1 MNTINLPKKWS
12 SWEITGEIGKGSSG
26 TVYCMEKTTHNRT
39 KRTALKVIELSASSE
54 KDIMM
59 ISVFGQKEIVK
70 NSLSERVESY
80 KNEIKMMETLREC
93 RHIVKILDH
102 EILSEEDGLK
112 WTIYI
117 QMEYLQALPERLS
130 SENFSVD
137 EVRRLGAD
145 ICDALNACERNGI
158 IHRDIKP
165 ANIFWSEK
173 DGYKLGDFGIAC
185 PAGESAVNTASTGTL
200 NYMSPEIYHG
210 KSFDQAVDIYALGM
224 ILYRILNNGCGPFIT
239 VPEASAKR
247 LTLRKAVTRR
257 MDGEELPAPASDSP
271 LTDAVLKAC
280 RFDPKDRFQSAD
292 LFKAAL

>member
-54 KDIMM
+54 KDMMM

-70 NSLSERVESY
+70 NSLAKKVENY
-80 KNEIKMMETLREC
+80 KNEIKMMETLRGC
-93 RHIVKILDH
+93 KHIVEILDH

-117 QMEYLQALPERLS
+117 QMEYLQTLPERLA
-130 SENFSVD
+130 SESFSED
-137 EVRRLGAD
+137 EVHRLGRD

-165 ANIFWSEK
+165 ANIFWSDK
-173 DGYKLGDFGIAC
+173 AGYKLGDFGIAC
-185 PAGESAVNTASTGTL
+185 LAGESSVNTASTGTL
-200 NYMSPEIYHG
+200 NYMAPEVYHEQ
-210 KSFDQAVDIYALGM
+210 SFDQTVDIYALGM
-224 ILYRILNNGCGPFIT
+224 ILYRILNNGCGPFIAE
-239 VPEASAKR
+239 PEESAKR
-247 LTLRKAVTRR
+247 QTLRKAVTRR
-257 MDGEELPAPASDSP
+257 MDGEKLPAPVSDSP

-280 RFDPKDRFQSAD
+280 SFDPKDRFQSAAR
-292 LFKAAL
+292 FKAAL